1 MPIER
6 NNCNLVVEHESEVK
20 NKIRYLKY
28 VGVFLI
34 FGILVFECANLTLTS
49 KCETHLEATSALRSL
64 LTALSTKSFELSD
77 ITFEVKDDI
86 KQHNSTV
93 PICRPRR

>member
-6 NNCNLVVEHESEVK
+6 NNCNPGVEHESDVK
-20 NKIRYLKY
+20 NKFKYLKY

-34 FGILVFECANLTLTS
+34 FGTLVFECANLTLTS
-49 KCETHLEATSALRSL
+49 KCETHSDATSALRSL
-64 LTALSTKSFELSD
+64 LTVLSKKSFELSD

-86 KQHNSTV
+86 IQHNSTV